1 MKIYQIDSSARKEGS
16 TSRALAKKLL
26 NKIKKPGD
34 EVIYR
39 DLDDEMLF
47 VSGLTESGMKI
58 KEKDQTEEH
67 KKMFELSN
75 KLVTELK
82 ESDIIIISAPIYN
95 YGPPA
100 TLKCNRV
107 EFIVSHEKKIT
118 KTFVEKLIKQLL
130 ADQLPANLKD
140 IVDRAEIINS
150 KAAVH
155 HIFSVASSIDSLVV
169 GEREI
174 ITQVRKAFEECKENN
189 LCGDVIRVLVQST
202 ISTAKKVYTESN
214 IGTRP
219 VSIVSLAFL
228 ELKKYISKKP
238 KKILVIGAGKTV
250 TSMLKFTSKNQQH
263 HYTIYNRSTEKAH
276 KLVEALNIEA
286 DVYPLTELANHNSKF
301 DFIISCTGSKEIVLS
316 LEKFQKI
323 SPNNTKSVIVDLAV
337 PNDCD
342 IKISENENVKLI
354 NVDQLKV
361 RAEENLQ
368 ARGEEINRCL
378 DIIERQL
385 IKYYIAEKE
394 RNLERALSSVP
405 KSIKGIRQ
413 KAFREVFAKELET
426 LDPGAI
432 EVVNSL
438 VDYIEKK

>member
-1 MKIYQIDSSARKEGS
+1 MNNIQIIAFTHRQFNFDEIG
-16 TSRALAKKLL
+16 LL
-26 NKIKKPGD
+26 H
-34 EVIYR
+34 
-39 DLDDEMLF
+39 LDDKQRID
-47 VSGLTESGMKI
+47 VLTNLKTNLEI
-58 KEKDQTEEH
+58 D
-67 KKMFELSN
+67 ELMYLS
-75 KLVTELK
+75 T
-82 ESDIIIISAPIYN
+82 
-95 YGPPA
+95 
-100 TLKCNRV
+100 CNRV
-107 EFIVSHEKKIT
+107 EFIISCEKKIT
-118 KTFVEKLIKQLL
+118 KTFVEELIKHLL
-130 ADQLPANLKD
+130 ANQLPSNLKD
-140 IVDRAEIINS
+140 IVDRAEIINN

-174 ITQVRKAFEECKENN
+174 ITQVRKAFEECRENN
-189 LCGDVIRVLVQST
+189 LCGDIIRVLVQST

-238 KKILVIGAGKTV
+238 KNILVIGAGKTI
-250 TSMLKFTSKNQQH
+250 TSMLKFISKNQQH
-263 HYTIYNRSTEKAH
+263 HYTIYNRSIEKAH
-276 KLVEALNIEA
+276 KLVQALNIDA
-286 DVYPLTELANHNSKF
+286 DVYPLEELVKHNSKF
-301 DFIISCTGSKEIVLS
+301 DFIISCTGSREIVLS
-316 LEKFQKI
+316 LDKFQKI
-323 SPNNTKSVIVDLAV
+323 NPDNTKSVIVDLAI

-342 IKISENENVKLI
+342 IKISENQNVKLI

-368 ARGEEINRCL
+368 ARGEEIKKCL
-378 DIIERQL
+378 DIIDKQI

-405 KSIKGIRQ
+405 ESIKGIRQ

-438 VDYIEKK
+438 VDYIEKKYISVPMKLAKEILLKETTK

>member
-1 MKIYQIDSSARKEGS
+1 
-16 TSRALAKKLL
+16 
-26 NKIKKPGD
+26 
-34 EVIYR
+34 
-39 DLDDEMLF
+39 
-47 VSGLTESGMKI
+47 
-58 KEKDQTEEH
+58 
-67 KKMFELSN
+67 
-75 KLVTELK
+75 
-82 ESDIIIISAPIYN
+82 
-95 YGPPA
+95 
-100 TLKCNRV
+100 
-107 EFIVSHEKKIT
+107 
-118 KTFVEKLIKQLL
+118 
-130 ADQLPANLKD
+130 
-140 IVDRAEIINS
+140 
-150 KAAVH
+150 
-155 HIFSVASSIDSLVV
+155 VV

-174 ITQVRKAFEECKENN
+174 ITQVRKAFEECRENN

-250 TSMLKFTSKNQQH
+250 TSMLKFISKNQQH
-263 HYTIYNRSTEKAH
+263 HYTIYNRSIEKAH
-276 KLVEALNIEA
+276 KLVENLNINAE
-286 DVYPLTELANHNSKF
+286 VFPLIELANHNSKF

-316 LEKFQKI
+316 MENFQKI
-323 SPNNTKSVIVDLAV
+323 SRNNTKSVIVDLAV

-342 IKISENENVKLI
+342 INITKNENVKLI

-378 DIIERQL
+378 EIIDRQI
-385 IKYYIAEKE
+385 IKYYISEKE

-438 VDYIEKK
+438 VDYIEKKYISVPMKMAKDILLKETTK

>member
-1 MKIYQIDSSARKEGS
+1 LNTVQIIAFTHRQF
-16 TSRALAKKLL
+16 
-26 NKIKKPGD
+26 NFD
-34 EVIYR
+34 EIGLFH
-39 DLDDEMLF
+39 LDDKQRIGVL
-47 VSGLTESGMKI
+47 
-58 KEKDQTEEH
+58 KDLKTNLDID
-67 KKMFELSN
+67 ELMYLS
-75 KLVTELK
+75 T
-82 ESDIIIISAPIYN
+82 
-95 YGPPA
+95 
-100 TLKCNRV
+100 CNRV
-107 EFIVSHEKKIT
+107 EFIINHKKEIT
-118 KTFVEKLIKQLL
+118 KTFVKELIKDLL
-130 ADQLPANLKD
+130 AEKVPTNLSD
-140 IVDRAEIINS
+140 IVDRAEIINN

-174 ITQVRKAFEECKENN
+174 ITQVRKAFEECRENK
-189 LCGDVIRVLVQST
+189 LCGDVLRVLVQST

-250 TSMLKFTSKNQQH
+250 TSMLKFTSKNLQH
-263 HYTIYNRSTEKAH
+263 HYTIYNRSIEKAH
-276 KLVEALNIEA
+276 KLVEALNIDAE
-286 DVYPLTELANHNSKF
+286 VYPLTELANHNSKF

-316 LEKFQKI
+316 LDKFQKI
-323 SPNNTKSVIVDLAV
+323 NPDNTKSVIVDLAV

-342 IKISENENVKLI
+342 LKISENQNVKFI

-368 ARGEEINRCL
+368 LRAEEIKRCL
-378 DIIERQL
+378 SIIDRQI

-405 KSIKGIRQ
+405 KSIKVIRQ

-432 EVVNSL
+432 KVVNSL
-438 VDYIEKK
+438 VDYIEKKYISVPMKIAKDILLKETTK

>member
-1 MKIYQIDSSARKEGS
+1 MNNIQIIAFTHRQFNFEEIG
-16 TSRALAKKLL
+16 LL
-26 NKIKKPGD
+26 H
-34 EVIYR
+34 
-39 DLDDEMLF
+39 LDDKQRID
-47 VSGLTESGMKI
+47 VLTNLKTNLEI
-58 KEKDQTEEH
+58 D
-67 KKMFELSN
+67 ELMYLS
-75 KLVTELK
+75 T
-82 ESDIIIISAPIYN
+82 
-95 YGPPA
+95 
-100 TLKCNRV
+100 CNRV
-107 EFIVSHEKKIT
+107 EFIISCEKKIT
-118 KTFVEKLIKQLL
+118 KTFVEELIKHLL
-130 ADQLPANLKD
+130 ANQLPSNLKD
-140 IVDRAEIINS
+140 IVDRAEIINN

-174 ITQVRKAFEECKENN
+174 ITQVRKAFEECRENN
-189 LCGDVIRVLVQST
+189 LCGDIIRVLVQST

-238 KKILVIGAGKTV
+238 KNILVIGAGKTI
-250 TSMLKFTSKNQQH
+250 TSMLKFISKNQQH
-263 HYTIYNRSTEKAH
+263 HYTIYNRSIEKAH
-276 KLVEALNIEA
+276 KLVQALNIDA
-286 DVYPLTELANHNSKF
+286 DVYPLEELVKHNSKF
-301 DFIISCTGSKEIVLS
+301 DFIISCTGSREIVLS
-316 LEKFQKI
+316 LDKFQKI
-323 SPNNTKSVIVDLAV
+323 NPDNTKSVIVDLAI

-342 IKISENENVKLI
+342 IKISENQNVKLI

-368 ARGEEINRCL
+368 ARGEEIKKCL
-378 DIIERQL
+378 DIIDKQI

-405 KSIKGIRQ
+405 ESIKGIRQ

-438 VDYIEKK
+438 VDYIEKKYISVPMKLAKEILLKETTK

>member
-1 MKIYQIDSSARKEGS
+1 MNTVQIIAFTHRQF
-16 TSRALAKKLL
+16 
-26 NKIKKPGD
+26 NFD
-34 EVIYR
+34 EIGLFH
-39 DLDDEMLF
+39 LDDKQRID
-47 VSGLTESGMKI
+47 VLTNLKTNLDI
-58 KEKDQTEEH
+58 D
-67 KKMFELSN
+67 ELMYLS
-75 KLVTELK
+75 T
-82 ESDIIIISAPIYN
+82 
-95 YGPPA
+95 
-100 TLKCNRV
+100 CNRV
-107 EFIVSHEKKIT
+107 EFIISHEKKIT
-118 KTFVEKLIKQLL
+118 KNFVEELIKHLL
-130 ADQLPANLKD
+130 ADQLLTNLKD
-140 IVDRAEIINS
+140 IVDRAEIINN

-174 ITQVRKAFEECKENN
+174 ITQVRKAFEECRENN

-228 ELKKYISKKP
+228 ELKKYISKKS

-250 TSMLKFTSKNQQH
+250 TSMLKFVSKNQQH
-263 HYTIYNRSTEKAH
+263 QYTIYNRSTEKAC
-276 KLVEALNIEA
+276 KLVEDLNIDA
-286 DVYPLTELANHNSKF
+286 DIYPLTELANHNSKF
-301 DFIISCTGSKEIVLS
+301 DFIISCTSSKEIVLS

-323 SPNNTKSVIVDLAV
+323 NPDNTKSVIVDLAV

-342 IKISENENVKLI
+342 IKISEKNKIKLI

-368 ARGEEINRCL
+368 ARGEEIKRCL
-378 DIIERQL
+378 DIIDRQIL
-385 IKYYIAEKE
+385 KYYIAEKE
-394 RNLERALSSVP
+394 RNLVRALSSVP

-413 KAFREVFAKELET
+413 KAFREVFVKELEA

-438 VDYIEKK
+438 VDYIEKKYISVPMKMAKEILLKETTK

>member
-1 MKIYQIDSSARKEGS
+1 MLY
-16 TSRALAKKLL
+16 KLL
-26 NKIKKPGD
+26 NTVQIIAFTHRQFNFD
-34 EVIYR
+34 EIGLFH
-39 DLDDEMLF
+39 LDDKQRID
-47 VSGLTESGMKI
+47 VLTNLKTNLDI
-58 KEKDQTEEH
+58 D
-67 KKMFELSN
+67 ELMYLS
-75 KLVTELK
+75 T
-82 ESDIIIISAPIYN
+82 
-95 YGPPA
+95 
-100 TLKCNRV
+100 CNRV
-107 EFIVSHEKKIT
+107 EFIISHEKKIT
-118 KTFVEKLIKQLL
+118 KNFVEELIKYLL
-130 ADQLPANLKD
+130 ADQLLTNLKD
-140 IVDRAEIINS
+140 IVDRAEIINN

-174 ITQVRKAFEECKENN
+174 ITQVRKAFEECRENN

-228 ELKKYISKKP
+228 ELKKYISKKS

-250 TSMLKFTSKNQQH
+250 TSMLKFVSKNQQH
-263 HYTIYNRSTEKAH
+263 QYTIYNRSTEKAC
-276 KLVEALNIEA
+276 KLVEDLNIDA
-286 DVYPLTELANHNSKF
+286 DIYPLTELANHNSKF
-301 DFIISCTGSKEIVLS
+301 DFIISCTSSKEIVLS

-323 SPNNTKSVIVDLAV
+323 NPDNTKSVIVDLAV

-342 IKISENENVKLI
+342 IKISEKNKIKLI

-368 ARGEEINRCL
+368 ARGEEIKRCL
-378 DIIERQL
+378 DIIDRQIL
-385 IKYYIAEKE
+385 KYHIAEKE
-394 RNLERALSSVP
+394 RNLVRALSSVP

-413 KAFREVFAKELET
+413 KAFREVFVKELEA

-438 VDYIEKK
+438 VDYIEKKYISVPMKMAKEILLKETTK

>member
-1 MKIYQIDSSARKEGS
+1 LIFVSTKKILNTVQIIAFTHRQF
-16 TSRALAKKLL
+16 
-26 NKIKKPGD
+26 NFD
-34 EVIYR
+34 EIGLFH
-39 DLDDEMLF
+39 LDDKQRIDVL
-47 VSGLTESGMKI
+47 
-58 KEKDQTEEH
+58 KDLKTNLDID
-67 KKMFELSN
+67 ELMYLS
-75 KLVTELK
+75 T
-82 ESDIIIISAPIYN
+82 
-95 YGPPA
+95 
-100 TLKCNRV
+100 CNRV
-107 EFIVSHEKKIT
+107 EFIINYKKEIT
-118 KTFVEKLIKQLL
+118 KTFVKELIKDLL
-130 ADQLPANLKD
+130 AEKVPTNLSD
-140 IVDRAEIINS
+140 IVDRAEIINN

-174 ITQVRKAFEECKENN
+174 ITQVRKAFEECRENK

-250 TSMLKFTSKNQQH
+250 TSMLKFTSKNLQH
-263 HYTIYNRSTEKAH
+263 HYIIYNRSIEKAH
-276 KLVEALNIEA
+276 KLVEALNIDAE
-286 DVYPLTELANHNSKF
+286 VYPLTELANHNSKF

-316 LEKFQKI
+316 LDKFQKI
-323 SPNNTKSVIVDLAV
+323 NPDNTKSVIVDLAV

-342 IKISENENVKLI
+342 LKISENQNVKFI

-368 ARGEEINRCL
+368 LRAEEIKRCL
-378 DIIERQL
+378 SIIDRQIL
-385 IKYYIAEKE
+385 KYYIAEKE

-438 VDYIEKK
+438 VDYIEKKYISVPMKIAKDILLKETTK

>member
-1 MKIYQIDSSARKEGS
+1 MIFAIIF
-16 TSRALAKKLL
+16 KLL
-26 NKIKKPGD
+26 NNIQIIAFTHRQFNFD
-34 EVIYR
+34 EIGLLH
-39 DLDDEMLF
+39 LDDKQRID
-47 VSGLTESGMKI
+47 VLTNLKTNLEI
-58 KEKDQTEEH
+58 D
-67 KKMFELSN
+67 ELMYLS
-75 KLVTELK
+75 T
-82 ESDIIIISAPIYN
+82 
-95 YGPPA
+95 
-100 TLKCNRV
+100 CNRV
-107 EFIVSHEKKIT
+107 EFIISCEKKIT
-118 KTFVEKLIKQLL
+118 KTFVEELIKHLL
-130 ADQLPANLKD
+130 ANQLPSNLKD
-140 IVDRAEIINS
+140 IVDRAEIINN

-174 ITQVRKAFEECKENN
+174 ITQVRKAFEECRENN
-189 LCGDVIRVLVQST
+189 LCGDIIRVLVQST

-238 KKILVIGAGKTV
+238 KNILVIGAGKTI
-250 TSMLKFTSKNQQH
+250 TSMLKFISKNQQH
-263 HYTIYNRSTEKAH
+263 HYTIYNRSIEKAH
-276 KLVEALNIEA
+276 KLVQALNIDA
-286 DVYPLTELANHNSKF
+286 DVYPLEELVKHNSKF
-301 DFIISCTGSKEIVLS
+301 DFIISCTGSREIVLS
-316 LEKFQKI
+316 LDKFQKI
-323 SPNNTKSVIVDLAV
+323 NPDNTKSVIVDLAI

-342 IKISENENVKLI
+342 IKISENQNVKLI

-368 ARGEEINRCL
+368 ARGEEIKKCL
-378 DIIERQL
+378 DIIDKQI

-405 KSIKGIRQ
+405 ESIKGIRQ

-438 VDYIEKK
+438 VDYIEKKYISVPMKLAKEILLKETTK

>member
-1 MKIYQIDSSARKEGS
+1 LIFVDRY
-16 TSRALAKKLL
+16 KLL
-26 NKIKKPGD
+26 NTIQIIAFTHRQFNFD
-34 EVIYR
+34 EIGLFH
-39 DLDDEMLF
+39 LDDRERIDT
-47 VSGLTESGMKI
+47 LTNLKTNLDI
-58 KEKDQTEEH
+58 D
-67 KKMFELSN
+67 ELMYLS
-75 KLVTELK
+75 T
-82 ESDIIIISAPIYN
+82 
-95 YGPPA
+95 
-100 TLKCNRV
+100 CNRV
-107 EFIVSHEKKIT
+107 EFIISQEKKIT
-118 KTFVEKLIKQLL
+118 RNFVEKLIKQLL
-130 ADQLPANLKD
+130 ADQLPTNFKN
-140 IVDRAEIINS
+140 IVDRVEIINN

-174 ITQVRKAFEECKENN
+174 ITQVRKAFEECRENN

-202 ISTAKKVYTESN
+202 IFTAKKVYTESN

-228 ELKKYISKKP
+228 EMKKYISKKP
-238 KKILVIGAGKTV
+238 KKIIVIGAGKTV
-250 TSMLKFTSKNQQH
+250 NSMLKFISKNQQH

-276 KLVEALNIEA
+276 KLVEALNIDA
-286 DVYPLTELANHNSKF
+286 DVHPLTDLADHSSKF

-316 LEKFQKI
+316 LDKFQKI
-323 SPNNTKSVIVDLAV
+323 SPDNTKSVIVDLAV

-342 IKISENENVKLI
+342 TKISEKQNVKLI
-354 NVDQLKV
+354 NVNQLKV
-361 RAEENLQ
+361 RAEENLH
-368 ARGEEINRCL
+368 ARAEEIKRCL
-378 DIIERQL
+378 DIIDRQI

-438 VDYIEKK
+438 VDYIEKKYISVPMKMAKEILLKETTK

>member
-1 MKIYQIDSSARKEGS
+1 MNNIQIIAFTHRQFNFDEIG
-16 TSRALAKKLL
+16 LL
-26 NKIKKPGD
+26 H
-34 EVIYR
+34 
-39 DLDDEMLF
+39 LDDKQRID
-47 VSGLTESGMKI
+47 VLTNLKTNLEI
-58 KEKDQTEEH
+58 D
-67 KKMFELSN
+67 ELMYLS
-75 KLVTELK
+75 T
-82 ESDIIIISAPIYN
+82 
-95 YGPPA
+95 
-100 TLKCNRV
+100 CNRV
-107 EFIVSHEKKIT
+107 EFIISCEKKIT
-118 KTFVEKLIKQLL
+118 KTFVEELIKHLL
-130 ADQLPANLKD
+130 ANQLPSNLKD
-140 IVDRAEIINS
+140 IVDRAEIINN

-174 ITQVRKAFEECKENN
+174 ITQVRKAFEECRENN
-189 LCGDVIRVLVQST
+189 LCGDIIRVLVQST

-238 KKILVIGAGKTV
+238 KNILVIGAGKTI

-263 HYTIYNRSTEKAH
+263 HYTIYNRSIEKAH
-276 KLVEALNIEA
+276 KLVQALNIDA
-286 DVYPLTELANHNSKF
+286 DVYPLEELVKHNSKF

-316 LEKFQKI
+316 LDKFQKI
-323 SPNNTKSVIVDLAV
+323 NPDNTKSVIVDLAI

-342 IKISENENVKLI
+342 IKISENQNVKLI

-368 ARGEEINRCL
+368 ARGEEIKKCL
-378 DIIERQL
+378 DIIDKQI

-405 KSIKGIRQ
+405 ESIKGIRQ

-438 VDYIEKK
+438 VDYIEKKYISVPMKLAKEILLKETTK

>member
-1 MKIYQIDSSARKEGS
+1 LIFVS
-16 TSRALAKKLL
+16 
-26 NKIKKPGD
+26 IKKILNTVQIIAFTHRQFNFD
-34 EVIYR
+34 EIGLFH
-39 DLDDEMLF
+39 LDDKQRIGVL
-47 VSGLTESGMKI
+47 
-58 KEKDQTEEH
+58 KDLKTNLDID
-67 KKMFELSN
+67 ELMYLS
-75 KLVTELK
+75 T
-82 ESDIIIISAPIYN
+82 
-95 YGPPA
+95 
-100 TLKCNRV
+100 CNRV
-107 EFIVSHEKKIT
+107 EFIINHKKEIT
-118 KTFVEKLIKQLL
+118 KTFVKELIKDLL
-130 ADQLPANLKD
+130 AEKVPTNLSD
-140 IVDRAEIINS
+140 IVDRAEIINN

-174 ITQVRKAFEECKENN
+174 ITQVRKAFEECRENK
-189 LCGDVIRVLVQST
+189 LCGDVLRVLVQST

-250 TSMLKFTSKNQQH
+250 TSMLKFTSKNLQH
-263 HYTIYNRSTEKAH
+263 HYTIYNRSIEKAH
-276 KLVEALNIEA
+276 KLVEALNIDAE
-286 DVYPLTELANHNSKF
+286 VYPLTELANHNSKF

-316 LEKFQKI
+316 LDKFQKI
-323 SPNNTKSVIVDLAV
+323 NPDNTKSVIVDLAV

-342 IKISENENVKLI
+342 LKISENQNVKFI

-368 ARGEEINRCL
+368 LRAEEIKRCL
-378 DIIERQL
+378 SIIDRQI

-438 VDYIEKK
+438 VDYIEKKYISVPMKIAKDILLKETTK

>member
-1 MKIYQIDSSARKEGS
+1 LIFVIIF
-16 TSRALAKKLL
+16 KLL
-26 NKIKKPGD
+26 NNIQIIAFTHRQFNFD
-34 EVIYR
+34 EIGLLH
-39 DLDDEMLF
+39 LDDKQRID
-47 VSGLTESGMKI
+47 VLTNLKTNLEI
-58 KEKDQTEEH
+58 D
-67 KKMFELSN
+67 ELMYLS
-75 KLVTELK
+75 T
-82 ESDIIIISAPIYN
+82 
-95 YGPPA
+95 
-100 TLKCNRV
+100 CNRV
-107 EFIVSHEKKIT
+107 EFIISCEKKIT
-118 KTFVEKLIKQLL
+118 KTFVEELIKHLL
-130 ADQLPANLKD
+130 ANQLPSNLKD
-140 IVDRAEIINS
+140 IVDRAEIINN

-174 ITQVRKAFEECKENN
+174 ITQVRKAFEECRENN
-189 LCGDVIRVLVQST
+189 LCGDIIRVLVQST

-238 KKILVIGAGKTV
+238 KNILVIGAGKTI

-263 HYTIYNRSTEKAH
+263 HYTIYNRSIEKAH
-276 KLVEALNIEA
+276 KLVQALNIDA
-286 DVYPLTELANHNSKF
+286 DVYPLEELVKHNSKF

-316 LEKFQKI
+316 LDKFQKI
-323 SPNNTKSVIVDLAV
+323 NPDNTKSLIVDLAI

-342 IKISENENVKLI
+342 IKISENQNVKLI

-368 ARGEEINRCL
+368 ARGEEIKKCL
-378 DIIERQL
+378 DIIDKQI

-405 KSIKGIRQ
+405 ESIKGIRQ

-438 VDYIEKK
+438 VDYIEKKYISVPMKLAKEILLKETTK

>member
-1 MKIYQIDSSARKEGS
+1 MIFVS
-16 TSRALAKKLL
+16 
-26 NKIKKPGD
+26 IKKILNTVQIIAFTHRQFNFD
-34 EVIYR
+34 EIGLFH
-39 DLDDEMLF
+39 LDDKQRIDVL
-47 VSGLTESGMKI
+47 
-58 KEKDQTEEH
+58 KDLKTNLDID
-67 KKMFELSN
+67 ELMYLS
-75 KLVTELK
+75 T
-82 ESDIIIISAPIYN
+82 
-95 YGPPA
+95 
-100 TLKCNRV
+100 CNRV
-107 EFIVSHEKKIT
+107 EFIINHKKEIT
-118 KTFVEKLIKQLL
+118 KTFVKELIKDLL
-130 ADQLPANLKD
+130 AEKVPTNLSD
-140 IVDRAEIINS
+140 IVDRAEIINN

-174 ITQVRKAFEECKENN
+174 ITQVRKAFEECRENK

-250 TSMLKFTSKNQQH
+250 TSMLKFTSKNLQH
-263 HYTIYNRSTEKAH
+263 HYTIYNRSIEKAH
-276 KLVEALNIEA
+276 KLVEALNIDAE
-286 DVYPLTELANHNSKF
+286 VYPLTELTNHNSKF

-323 SPNNTKSVIVDLAV
+323 NPDNTKSVIVDLAV

-342 IKISENENVKLI
+342 LKISENQNVKFI

-368 ARGEEINRCL
+368 LRAEEIKRCL
-378 DIIERQL
+378 SIIDRQIL
-385 IKYYIAEKE
+385 KYYIAEKE

-438 VDYIEKK
+438 VDYIEKKYISVPMKIAKDILLKETTK

>member
-1 MKIYQIDSSARKEGS
+1 MLY
-16 TSRALAKKLL
+16 KLL
-26 NKIKKPGD
+26 NTVQIIAFTHRQFNFD
-34 EVIYR
+34 EIGLFH
-39 DLDDEMLF
+39 LDDKQRID
-47 VSGLTESGMKI
+47 VLTNLKTNLDI
-58 KEKDQTEEH
+58 D
-67 KKMFELSN
+67 ELMYLS
-75 KLVTELK
+75 T
-82 ESDIIIISAPIYN
+82 
-95 YGPPA
+95 
-100 TLKCNRV
+100 CNRV
-107 EFIVSHEKKIT
+107 EFIISHEKKIT
-118 KTFVEKLIKQLL
+118 KNFVEELIKYLL
-130 ADQLPANLKD
+130 ADQLLTNLKD
-140 IVDRAEIINS
+140 IVDRAEIINN

-174 ITQVRKAFEECKENN
+174 ITQVRKAFEECRENN

-228 ELKKYISKKP
+228 ELKKYISKKS

-250 TSMLKFTSKNQQH
+250 TSMLKFVSKNQQH
-263 HYTIYNRSTEKAH
+263 QYTIYNRSTEKAC
-276 KLVEALNIEA
+276 KLVEDLNIDA
-286 DVYPLTELANHNSKF
+286 DIYPLTELANHNSKF
-301 DFIISCTGSKEIVLS
+301 DFIISCTSSKEIVLS

-323 SPNNTKSVIVDLAV
+323 NPDNTKSVIVDLAV

-342 IKISENENVKLI
+342 IKISEKNKIKLI

-368 ARGEEINRCL
+368 ARAEEIKRCL
-378 DIIERQL
+378 DIIDRQIL
-385 IKYYIAEKE
+385 KYHIAEKE
-394 RNLERALSSVP
+394 RNLVRALSSVP

-438 VDYIEKK
+438 VDYIEKKYISVPMKMAKEILLKETTK

>member
-1 MKIYQIDSSARKEGS
+1 MIFVVLYNLLSTVQIIAFTHRKFNFEEIG
-16 TSRALAKKLL
+16 LFH
-26 NKIKKPGD
+26 
-34 EVIYR
+34 
-39 DLDDEMLF
+39 LDDKQRID
-47 VSGLTESGMKI
+47 VLTNLKTNLDI
-58 KEKDQTEEH
+58 D
-67 KKMFELSN
+67 ELMYLS
-75 KLVTELK
+75 T
-82 ESDIIIISAPIYN
+82 
-95 YGPPA
+95 
-100 TLKCNRV
+100 CNRV
-107 EFIVSHEKKIT
+107 EFIICHEKKIT
-118 KTFVEKLIKQLL
+118 KTFVKELIKCLL
-130 ADQLPANLKD
+130 ADQLLPNLKD
-140 IVDRAEIINS
+140 IVDRAEIINN
-150 KAAVH
+150 KAAVN

-174 ITQVRKAFEECKENN
+174 ITQVRKAFEECRENN

-228 ELKKYISKKP
+228 ELKKYISKKS

-250 TSMLKFTSKNQQH
+250 TSMLKFIIKNQQH
-263 HYTIYNRSTEKAH
+263 HYTIYNRSTEKAY
-276 KLVEALNIEA
+276 KLVEDLNIDA
-286 DVYPLTELANHNSKF
+286 DIYPLTELANHNSKF
-301 DFIISCTGSKEIVLS
+301 DFIISCTSSKEIVLS

-323 SPNNTKSVIVDLAV
+323 NPNNTKSVIVDLAV

-342 IKISENENVKLI
+342 MKISENNKIKLI

-368 ARGEEINRCL
+368 ARGEEIKRCL
-378 DIIERQL
+378 DIIDRQIL
-385 IKYYIAEKE
+385 KYYIAEKE

-438 VDYIEKK
+438 VDYIEKKYISVPMKMAKEILLKETTK

>member
-1 MKIYQIDSSARKEGS
+1 MNTVQIIAFTHRQFNFHEIG
-16 TSRALAKKLL
+16 LFH
-26 NKIKKPGD
+26 
-34 EVIYR
+34 
-39 DLDDEMLF
+39 LDDKQRID
-47 VSGLTESGMKI
+47 VLTNLKTNLDI
-58 KEKDQTEEH
+58 D
-67 KKMFELSN
+67 ELMYLS
-75 KLVTELK
+75 T
-82 ESDIIIISAPIYN
+82 
-95 YGPPA
+95 
-100 TLKCNRV
+100 CNRV
-107 EFIVSHEKKIT
+107 EFIISHEKKIT
-118 KTFVEKLIKQLL
+118 KNFVEELIKHLL
-130 ADQLPANLKD
+130 ADQLLTNLKD
-140 IVDRAEIINS
+140 IVDRAEIINN

-174 ITQVRKAFEECKENN
+174 ITQVRKAFEECRENN

-228 ELKKYISKKP
+228 ELKKYISKKS

-250 TSMLKFTSKNQQH
+250 TSMLKFVSKNQQH
-263 HYTIYNRSTEKAH
+263 QYTIYNRSTEKAC
-276 KLVEALNIEA
+276 KLVEDLNIDA
-286 DVYPLTELANHNSKF
+286 DIYPLTELANHNSKF
-301 DFIISCTGSKEIVLS
+301 DFIISCTSSKEIVLS

-323 SPNNTKSVIVDLAV
+323 NPDNTKSVIVDLAV

-342 IKISENENVKLI
+342 IKISEKNKIKLI

-368 ARGEEINRCL
+368 ARGDEIKRCL
-378 DIIERQL
+378 DIIDRQIL
-385 IKYYIAEKE
+385 KYYIAEKE
-394 RNLERALSSVP
+394 RNLVRALSSVP

-438 VDYIEKK
+438 VDYIEKKYISVPMKMAKEILLKETTK

>member
-1 MKIYQIDSSARKEGS
+1 MNTVQIIAFTHRQF
-16 TSRALAKKLL
+16 
-26 NKIKKPGD
+26 NFD
-34 EVIYR
+34 EIGLFH
-39 DLDDEMLF
+39 LDDKQRIGVL
-47 VSGLTESGMKI
+47 
-58 KEKDQTEEH
+58 KDLKTNLDID
-67 KKMFELSN
+67 ELMYLS
-75 KLVTELK
+75 T
-82 ESDIIIISAPIYN
+82 
-95 YGPPA
+95 
-100 TLKCNRV
+100 CNRV
-107 EFIVSHEKKIT
+107 EFIINHKKEIT
-118 KTFVEKLIKQLL
+118 KTFVKELIKDLL
-130 ADQLPANLKD
+130 AEKVPTNLSD
-140 IVDRAEIINS
+140 IVDRAEIINN

-174 ITQVRKAFEECKENN
+174 ITQVRKAFEECRENK
-189 LCGDVIRVLVQST
+189 LCGDVLRVLVQST

-250 TSMLKFTSKNQQH
+250 TSMLKFTSKNLQH
-263 HYTIYNRSTEKAH
+263 HYTIYNRSIEKAH
-276 KLVEALNIEA
+276 KLVEALNIDAE
-286 DVYPLTELANHNSKF
+286 VYPLTELANHNSKF

-316 LEKFQKI
+316 LDKFQKI
-323 SPNNTKSVIVDLAV
+323 NPDNTKSVIVDLAV

-342 IKISENENVKLI
+342 LKISENQNVKFI

-368 ARGEEINRCL
+368 LRAEEIKRCL
-378 DIIERQL
+378 SIIDRQI

-432 EVVNSL
+432 KVVNSL
-438 VDYIEKK
+438 VDYIEKKYISVPMKIAKDILLKETTK

>member
-1 MKIYQIDSSARKEGS
+1 MIFVS
-16 TSRALAKKLL
+16 
-26 NKIKKPGD
+26 IKKILNTVQIIAFTHRQFNFD
-34 EVIYR
+34 EIGLFH
-39 DLDDEMLF
+39 LDDKQRID
-47 VSGLTESGMKI
+47 VLTDLKTNLDI
-58 KEKDQTEEH
+58 D
-67 KKMFELSN
+67 ELMYLS
-75 KLVTELK
+75 T
-82 ESDIIIISAPIYN
+82 
-95 YGPPA
+95 
-100 TLKCNRV
+100 CNRV
-107 EFIVSHEKKIT
+107 EFIINHKKEIT
-118 KTFVEKLIKQLL
+118 KTFVEELIKELL
-130 ADQLPANLKD
+130 AEKVPTNLSD
-140 IVDRAEIINS
+140 IVDRAEIINN

-174 ITQVRKAFEECKENN
+174 ITQVRKAFEECRENK

-250 TSMLKFTSKNQQH
+250 TSMLKFTSKNLQH
-263 HYTIYNRSTEKAH
+263 HYTIYNRSIEKAH
-276 KLVEALNIEA
+276 KLVEALNIDAE
-286 DVYPLTELANHNSKF
+286 VYPLTELANYNSKF

-316 LEKFQKI
+316 LDKFQKI
-323 SPNNTKSVIVDLAV
+323 NPDNTKSVIVDLAV

-342 IKISENENVKLI
+342 LKISENQNVKFI
-354 NVDQLKV
+354 NVYQLKV

-368 ARGEEINRCL
+368 LRAEEIKRCL
-378 DIIERQL
+378 SIIDRQIL
-385 IKYYIAEKE
+385 KYYIAEKE
-394 RNLERALSSVP
+394 RNLERALSLVP

-438 VDYIEKK
+438 VDYIEKKYISVPMKIAKDILLKETTK

>member
-1 MKIYQIDSSARKEGS
+1 VLYN
-16 TSRALAKKLL
+16 LL
-26 NKIKKPGD
+26 NTVQIIAFTHRQFNFD
-34 EVIYR
+34 EIGLFH
-39 DLDDEMLF
+39 LDDKQRID
-47 VSGLTESGMKI
+47 VLTNLKTHLDI
-58 KEKDQTEEH
+58 D
-67 KKMFELSN
+67 ELMYLS
-75 KLVTELK
+75 T
-82 ESDIIIISAPIYN
+82 
-95 YGPPA
+95 
-100 TLKCNRV
+100 CNRV
-107 EFIVSHEKKIT
+107 EFIISQEKKIN
-118 KTFVEKLIKQLL
+118 KTFVEELIKYLL
-130 ADQLPANLKD
+130 ADELLPNVKD
-140 IVDRAEIINS
+140 IVNRAEIINN
-150 KAAVH
+150 KAAVN

-174 ITQVRKAFEECKENN
+174 ITQVRKAFEECRENN
-189 LCGDVIRVLVQST
+189 LCGDIIRVLVQST

-228 ELKKYISKKP
+228 ELKKYISKKS

-250 TSMLKFTSKNQQH
+250 TSMLKFISKNQQH
-263 HYTIYNRSTEKAH
+263 HYTIYNRSTEKAY
-276 KLVEALNIEA
+276 KLVEDLNIDA
-286 DVYPLTELANHNSKF
+286 DIYPLTELANHNSKF
-301 DFIISCTGSKEIVLS
+301 DFIISCTSSKEIVLS

-323 SPNNTKSVIVDLAV
+323 NPNNTKSVIVDLAV

-342 IKISENENVKLI
+342 IKISENNKIKLI

-368 ARGEEINRCL
+368 ARGEEIKRCL
-378 DIIERQL
+378 DIIDRQIL
-385 IKYYIAEKE
+385 KYYIAEKE

-438 VDYIEKK
+438 VDYIEKKYISVPMKMAKEILLKETTK

>member
-1 MKIYQIDSSARKEGS
+1 MNNIQIIAFTHRQFNFDEIG
-16 TSRALAKKLL
+16 LL
-26 NKIKKPGD
+26 H
-34 EVIYR
+34 
-39 DLDDEMLF
+39 LDDKQRID
-47 VSGLTESGMKI
+47 VLTNLKTNLEI
-58 KEKDQTEEH
+58 D
-67 KKMFELSN
+67 ELMYLS
-75 KLVTELK
+75 T
-82 ESDIIIISAPIYN
+82 
-95 YGPPA
+95 
-100 TLKCNRV
+100 CNRV
-107 EFIVSHEKKIT
+107 EFIISCEKKIT
-118 KTFVEKLIKQLL
+118 KTFVEELIKHLL
-130 ADQLPANLKD
+130 ANQLPSNLKD
-140 IVDRAEIINS
+140 IVDRAEIINN

-174 ITQVRKAFEECKENN
+174 ITQVRKAFEECRENN
-189 LCGDVIRVLVQST
+189 LCGDIIRILVQST

-228 ELKKYISKKP
+228 ELKKFISKKP
-238 KKILVIGAGKTV
+238 KKILVIGAGKTI
-250 TSMLKFTSKNQQH
+250 TSMLKFISKNQQH
-263 HYTIYNRSTEKAH
+263 HYTIYNRSIEKAH
-276 KLVEALNIEA
+276 KLVQALNIDA
-286 DVYPLTELANHNSKF
+286 DVYPLEELVKHNSKF

-316 LEKFQKI
+316 LDKFQKI
-323 SPNNTKSVIVDLAV
+323 NPDNTKSVIVDLAI

-342 IKISENENVKLI
+342 IKISENQNVKLI

-368 ARGEEINRCL
+368 ARGEEIKKCL
-378 DIIERQL
+378 DIIDKQI

-405 KSIKGIRQ
+405 ESIKGIRQ

-438 VDYIEKK
+438 VDYIEKKYISVPMKLAKEILLKETTK

>member
-1 MKIYQIDSSARKEGS
+1 MIFVS
-16 TSRALAKKLL
+16 
-26 NKIKKPGD
+26 IKKILNTVQIIAFTHRQFNFD
-34 EVIYR
+34 EIGLFH
-39 DLDDEMLF
+39 LDDKQRIGVL
-47 VSGLTESGMKI
+47 
-58 KEKDQTEEH
+58 KDLKTNLDID
-67 KKMFELSN
+67 ELMYLS
-75 KLVTELK
+75 T
-82 ESDIIIISAPIYN
+82 
-95 YGPPA
+95 
-100 TLKCNRV
+100 CNRV
-107 EFIVSHEKKIT
+107 EFIINHKKEIT
-118 KTFVEKLIKQLL
+118 KTFVKELIKDLL
-130 ADQLPANLKD
+130 AEKVPTNLSD
-140 IVDRAEIINS
+140 IVDRAEIINN

-174 ITQVRKAFEECKENN
+174 ITQVRKAFEECRENK
-189 LCGDVIRVLVQST
+189 LCGDVLRVLVQST

-250 TSMLKFTSKNQQH
+250 TSMLKFTSKNLQH
-263 HYTIYNRSTEKAH
+263 HYTIYNRSIEKAH
-276 KLVEALNIEA
+276 KLVEALNIDAE
-286 DVYPLTELANHNSKF
+286 VYPLTELANHNSKF

-316 LEKFQKI
+316 LDKFQKI
-323 SPNNTKSVIVDLAV
+323 NPDNTKSVIVDLAV

-342 IKISENENVKLI
+342 LKISENQNVKFI

-368 ARGEEINRCL
+368 LRAEEIKRCL
-378 DIIERQL
+378 SIIDRQI
-385 IKYYIAEKE
+385 IKYYITEKE

-438 VDYIEKK
+438 VDYIEKKYISVPMKIAKDILLKETTK

>member
-1 MKIYQIDSSARKEGS
+1 MLNTVQIIAFTHRQF
-16 TSRALAKKLL
+16 
-26 NKIKKPGD
+26 NFD
-34 EVIYR
+34 EIGLFH
-39 DLDDEMLF
+39 LDDKQRID
-47 VSGLTESGMKI
+47 VLTKLKTNLDI
-58 KEKDQTEEH
+58 D
-67 KKMFELSN
+67 ELMYLS
-75 KLVTELK
+75 T
-82 ESDIIIISAPIYN
+82 
-95 YGPPA
+95 
-100 TLKCNRV
+100 CNRV
-107 EFIVSHEKKIT
+107 EFILSQEKKIT
-118 KTFVEKLIKQLL
+118 KTFVEQLIKQLL
-130 ADQLPANLKD
+130 ADHLPTNLKN
-140 IVDRAEIINS
+140 IVDRAEIINN

-174 ITQVRKAFEECKENN
+174 ITQVRKAFEECRENN

-250 TSMLKFTSKNQQH
+250 TSMLKFISKNQQH
-263 HYTIYNRSTEKAH
+263 HYTIYNRSIEKAH
-276 KLVEALNIEA
+276 KLVENLNINAE
-286 DVYPLTELANHNSKF
+286 VFPLIELVNHNSKF

-316 LEKFQKI
+316 VENFQKI
-323 SPNNTKSVIVDLAV
+323 SRNNTKSVIVDLAV

-342 IKISENENVKLI
+342 INITKNENVKLI

-378 DIIERQL
+378 EIIDRQI
-385 IKYYIAEKE
+385 IKYYISEKE

-438 VDYIEKK
+438 VDYIEKKYISVPIKMAKDILLKETTK

>member
-1 MKIYQIDSSARKEGS
+1 MIFVS
-16 TSRALAKKLL
+16 
-26 NKIKKPGD
+26 IKKILNTVQIIAFTHRQFNFD
-34 EVIYR
+34 EIGLFH
-39 DLDDEMLF
+39 LDDKQRIGVL
-47 VSGLTESGMKI
+47 
-58 KEKDQTEEH
+58 KDLKTNLDID
-67 KKMFELSN
+67 ELMYLS
-75 KLVTELK
+75 T
-82 ESDIIIISAPIYN
+82 
-95 YGPPA
+95 
-100 TLKCNRV
+100 CNRV
-107 EFIVSHEKKIT
+107 EFIINHKKEIT
-118 KTFVEKLIKQLL
+118 KTFVKELIKDLL
-130 ADQLPANLKD
+130 AEKVPTNLSD
-140 IVDRAEIINS
+140 IVDRAEIINN

-174 ITQVRKAFEECKENN
+174 ITQVRKAFEECRENK
-189 LCGDVIRVLVQST
+189 LCGDVLRVLVQST

-250 TSMLKFTSKNQQH
+250 TSMLKFTSKNLQH
-263 HYTIYNRSTEKAH
+263 HYTIYNRSIEKAH
-276 KLVEALNIEA
+276 KLVEALNIDAE
-286 DVYPLTELANHNSKF
+286 VYPLTELANHNSKF

-316 LEKFQKI
+316 LDKFQKI
-323 SPNNTKSVIVDLAV
+323 NPDNTKSVIVDLAV

-342 IKISENENVKLI
+342 LKISENQNVKFI

-368 ARGEEINRCL
+368 LRAEEIKRCL
-378 DIIERQL
+378 SIIDRQI
-385 IKYYIAEKE
+385 IKYYITEKE

-432 EVVNSL
+432 KVVNSL
-438 VDYIEKK
+438 VDYIEKKYISVPMKIAKDILLKETTK